1 MSPATTT
8 SDTTPAGRRGRRMLL
23 ALAAV
28 LLVAGGWA
36 VGQLTAPTASFPAE
50 GSPEAGFARDMQT
63 HHLQAVQM
71 STLVR
76 DRTEDPE
83 IRQLANDIARTQQQQ
98 AGQMYGWL
106 SVWGLPQASPQPAMA
121 WMDEDAGHEPSHG
134 SSSAAAQGAPSMPGM
149 ATDDQLSELEEAQGR
164 EAERL
169 YLELM
174 IPHHQAGAAMG
185 RAVLERT
192 DNPVVTSLAQ
202 SIVTSQ
208 QAEIDYMEDLLAQR

>member
-83 IRQLANDIARTQQQQ
+83 IRQLAYDIARTQQHQ

-106 SVWGLPQASPQPAMA
+106 SIWGLPQASPEPAMA
-121 WMDEDAGHEPSHG
+121 WMDEDAGH
-134 SSSAAAQGAPSMPGM
+134 SSPHDTGQQSTAMPGM
-149 ATDDQLSELEEAQGR
+149 ATAAQLEALTDAEGS
-164 EAERL
+164 EAEQL

-174 IPHHQAGAAMG
+174 ISHHQAGTTMAQ
-185 RAVLERT
+185 AVLDRT
-192 DNPVVTSLAQ
+192 DNEAVRALAQ
-202 SIVTSQ
+202 SIATSQ
-208 QAEIDYMEDLLAQR
+208 QTEIRYLEQLLRTR